1 MEYNELI
8 TKAQQA
14 SVDVPDTDA
23 ILAGMHRTLRRR
35 RQHWQA
41 VLSMV
46 IVFAIGTA
54 AYFLQPRYETRLT
67 LAECVSAH
75 IDTPPTRTPAPLVG
89 YRHSMYNR
97 QIYTL
102 L

>member
-8 TKAQQA
+8 TRAQQV
-14 SVDVPDTDA
+14 SVDTPDTNA
-23 ILAGMHRTLRRR
+23 ILAGMSRTLRRR
-35 RQHWQA
+35 RRQRQA
-41 VLSMV
+41 LLSAMGLLV
-46 IVFAIGTA
+46 VGVGLL
-54 AYFLQPRYETRLT
+54 FLQPRHEGHIT
-67 LAECVSAH
+67 LAERVSAQ
-75 IDTPPTRTPAPLVG
+75 IDTPATRTPAPLVG

>member
-14 SVDVPDTDA
+14 SVDAPDTDA
-23 ILAGMHRTLRRR
+23 ILSGMHRTLRRR
-35 RQHWQA
+35 SRQRQM
-41 VLSMV
+41 VLSV
-46 IVFAIGTA
+46 VLVFAMGTSVF
-54 AYFLQPRYETRLT
+54 FLQPHYETHLT
-67 LAECVSAH
+67 LAERVSAH
-75 IDTPPTRTPAPLVG
+75 IDTPATRTPAPLVG

>member
-8 TKAQQA
+8 ARAQQA
-14 SVDVPDTDA
+14 TFEAPDTDT
-23 ILAGMHRTLRRR
+23 ILSGMHRTLNRRR
-35 RQHWQA
+35 RQRQA
-41 VLSMV
+41 VLSTILV
-46 IVFAIGTA
+46 LVVGASGL
-54 AYFLQPRYETRLT
+54 FLQPRYESHIT
-67 LAECVSAH
+67 LAEQVSAH
-75 IDTPPTRTPAPLVG
+75 IDTPPTKTPAPLVG

>member
-8 TKAQQA
+8 TKAQQV
-14 SVDVPDTDA
+14 SVDAPDTDA
-23 ILAGMHRTLRRR
+23 ILTGMHRTLRRR
-35 RQHWQA
+35 QQQRQALFSTLLVLA
-41 VLSMV
+41 VGV
-46 IVFAIGTA
+46 AVFS
-54 AYFLQPRYETRLT
+54 FQPRYESHVT
-67 LAECVSAH
+67 LAELVSSR

>member
-14 SVDVPDTDA
+14 SVDAPGADA
-23 ILAGMHRTLRRR
+23 ILSGMHRTLRRR
-35 RQHWQA
+35 RQQRQM
-41 VLSMV
+41 VLSV
-46 IVFAIGTA
+46 VLVFAIGTSVF
-54 AYFLQPRYETRLT
+54 FLQPRYETHLT
-67 LAECVSAH
+67 LAERVSAH
-75 IDTPPTRTPAPLVG
+75 IDTPTTRTPAPLVG